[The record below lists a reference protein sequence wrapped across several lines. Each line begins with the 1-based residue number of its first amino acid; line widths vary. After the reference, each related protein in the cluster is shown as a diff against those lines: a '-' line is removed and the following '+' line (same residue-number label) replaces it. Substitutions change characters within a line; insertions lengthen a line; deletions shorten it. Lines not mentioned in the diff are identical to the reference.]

1 MDFESLQNRLRKLQ
15 DNKIGLKTWLQKN
28 HKQTDGVVSQIV
40 TKNDDKLMKIYHQTN
55 DKNMANNSD
64 NHDKQMMTAMM
75 TTK

>member
-1 MDFESLQNRLRKLQ
+1 M
-15 DNKIGLKTWLQKN
+15 
-28 HKQTDGVVSQIV
+28 VSQIV
-40 TKNDDKLMKIYHQTN
+40 TKNDDKLMKTYHQTN